1 MKFRIIIEK
10 DAWIVL
16 AMFIIPVS
24 LVLCAIFFAPEPP
37 PKPAVTVQPSAPTQ
51 DEQIAAV
58 ISECKANAVDASAAP
73 LLLMGSTQEIE
84 MERAAFY
91 DAFWMLAEST
101 AFANQVS
108 TDDPLAQKHLRHIH
122 QLYAAYDIEFKK
134 PRPDLERVRRVRR
147 LMFAECNAL
156 RALAKKA

>member
-1 MKFRIIIEK
+1 MKIRLIIEK

-16 AMFIIPVS
+16 AFVLIPVS
-24 LVLCAIFFAPEPP
+24 IVLCAIYFAPEP
-37 PKPAVTVQPSAPTQ
+37 PKPAVTISPSVPTQ
-51 DEQIAAV
+51 DEQIASV
-58 ISECKANAVDASAAP
+58 ISECHANAVDASAAP
-73 LLLMGSTQEIE
+73 LLLMGGTQEIE

-101 AFANQVS
+101 AFANQVPP
-108 TDDPLAQKHLRHIH
+108 DDQLAQKHLRHIH